1 MRLVTYRRGRSAPRL
16 GALWRDGSQEVVLD
30 LGGLAA
36 GLAEQRG
43 TVRRP
48 EGVGAATGRFLR
60 AGGRIE
66 AALERIGV
74 LVNQVVAP

>member
-1 MRLVTYRRGRSAPRL
+1 MKLLT
-16 GALWRDGSQEVVLD
+16 
-30 LGGLAA
+30 A

-60 AGGRIE
+60 AGD
-66 AALERIGV
+66 RIGAEVERVGV
-74 LVNQVVAP
+74 LANRVVAP